1 MERPAGRGM
10 HVWLPLLVLIV
21 GLLCT
26 GAVDHWTRKSL
37 DKQTRALLES
47 QHAHFTDLV
56 QQAINVRL
64 QTLDVLARTLSGLS
78 DHSRIFQN
86 QSDAILRRLPDVIDL
101 DRIVTL
107 SDAERAVVERNLS
120 NASGQYI
127 TFGQWQESG
136 ITRVAPRQADYQ
148 VVVQVADRHP
158 PSAILGLVAPS
169 VPHWRQPI
177 ETALQHDKVS
187 ATAQTRIQ
195 RNGSSQVGVRLFRA
209 LEDGSLVS
217 LAFSPEQLLREAL
230 PAQMDPALQV
240 TVFDLD
246 QHVKIPLFATGRL
259 EQPRQAR
266 ALRSAISLADREW
279 ILTTIPDRHYR
290 GEPVE
295 RVRQIIWLVGV
306 AASLG
311 TTLLVGLL
319 CLRLTRARHD
329 HAFVTRALETES
341 QALENNRIEKH
352 ALKQAL
358 QNSEQRSRDLVE
370 IAGSCIAEMD
380 EEGRIGFISALAVDF
395 LGQPPAALEHHPFSD
410 HVMPEDRERFK
421 QGLAAAR
428 QQRRLVRM
436 DLLLQDN
443 DSDGVPV
450 TLRLK
455 PVVDTLTGCAGFRL
469 SIQARPGQ
477 PEEDRSRGH

>member
-10 HVWLPLLVLIV
+10 HIWLPLVVLVV
-21 GLLCT
+21 GILCT
-26 GAVDHWTRKSL
+26 GTVDHWTSKSL
-37 DKQTRALLES
+37 DKQTRSLLES

-56 QQAINVRL
+56 QQAINVRI
-64 QTLDVLARTLSGLS
+64 QTLDVLARTLSGHS
-78 DHSRIFQN
+78 DHSRIFQY
-86 QSDAILRRLPDVIDL
+86 QTEAVLRRLPDVIDL
-101 DRIVTL
+101 DRIITI
-107 SDAERAVVERNLS
+107 SDDERRVVERNLS
-120 NASGQYI
+120 DIGGQYI
-127 TFGQWQESG
+127 TLGEWQESG
-136 ITRVAPRQADYQ
+136 ITRVAPHQPSYQ
-148 VVVQVADRHP
+148 VVIQVADRHP

-217 LAFSPEQLLREAL
+217 LTFSPDQLLKEAL
-230 PAQMDPALQV
+230 PAQMSPALQV

-246 QHVKIPLFATGRL
+246 QHLKTPLFATDRL
-259 EQPRQAR
+259 EQPRMAW

-279 ILTTIPDRHYR
+279 ILTTIPDKHYM
-290 GEPVE
+290 GAPVE
-295 RVRQIIWLVGV
+295 RISQIVWLVGA
-306 AASLG
+306 AASLAAAV
-311 TTLLVGLL
+311 LVWLL
-319 CLRLTRARHD
+319 CLRLARDRRD
-329 HAFVTRALETES
+329 HAFVTRALDIES

-380 EEGRIGFISALAVDF
+380 EEGRIGFISAMAVDF
-395 LGQPPAALEHHPFSD
+395 LGRPPAELEHHPFSNY
-410 HVMPEDRERFK
+410 VMPEDRERFK
-421 QGLAAAR
+421 QGLTASR

-436 DLLLQDN
+436 DLLLQN
-443 DSDGVPV
+443 SDSVGIPV

-477 PEEDRSRGH
+477 PEEDISTG